1 MLTSMSTSASTSGG
15 AASAA
20 AATATSLRTDT
31 QPILLGCR
39 DSDTVDANAGDGS
52 GGDGWRHQPCRLVAL
67 HHCTAI
73 LFLALP
79 RLTTA
84 PSG

>member
-1 MLTSMSTSASTSGG
+1 MLTSMSMSASTSGG

-39 DSDTVDANAGDGS
+39 DSDPNAGDGS
-52 GGDGWRHQPCRLVAL
+52 GGDGLWHQPCRLVAL

-73 LFLALP
+73 LFLSQP